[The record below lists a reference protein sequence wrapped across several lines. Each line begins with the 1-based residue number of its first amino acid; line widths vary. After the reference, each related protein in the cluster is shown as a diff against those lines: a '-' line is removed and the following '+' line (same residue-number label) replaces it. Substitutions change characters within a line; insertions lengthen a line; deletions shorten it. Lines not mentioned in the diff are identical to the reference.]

1 MMIDLEA
8 EYLAALSDT
17 SPLQRRELLRAGVPQ
32 HAIDLAGPAYARV
45 RPVGRL
51 LFEPNPDSELGA
63 FILPVRADCPDTPES
78 TDPEAAVGS
87 GDILDLVAFE
97 PELGARWLLRTGN
110 AEWLGS
116 CPPQYLDP
124 PPVALY
130 RSPIDWLRAG
140 CQGLVCLVRAPFEI
154 LRFLAR
160 FAAIIVDDLAHAAE
174 LEALLRHPFLSPTIL
189 VRGSS

>member
-63 FILPVRADCPDTPES
+63 FILPVRADYPDTPES
-78 TDPEAAVGS
+78 PDPEAAVGG

-160 FAAIIVDDLAHAAE
+160 FTAIIVDDLTHAAE
-174 LEALLRHPFLSPTIL
+174 LEVLLRHPFLSPTIL